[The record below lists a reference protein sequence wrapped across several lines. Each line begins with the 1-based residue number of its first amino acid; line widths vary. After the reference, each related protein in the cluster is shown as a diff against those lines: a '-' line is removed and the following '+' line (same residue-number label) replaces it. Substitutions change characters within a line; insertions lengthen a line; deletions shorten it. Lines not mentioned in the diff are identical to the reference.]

1 MSEIKKTITKI
12 PIVSP
17 DEEVTT
23 VGTIFEAPLVVK
35 GNTWLPLTQI
45 VMWGIMSYFAGKG
58 KPTRSWDERL
68 GVGALTTTV
77 ILGSEWCHNLAHA
90 AAAKIVGRPVD
101 AIRITWGMPLLVYF
115 DINDPTVTPRQH
127 ITRSLGGPLF
137 NLAVLPF
144 ALLAKSFSRPDS
156 PARDVAQAAVNMNTF
171 LISVSLLPIPGIDG
185 GPILKWSL
193 VERGHTQE
201 EADEVVKKVN
211 LATGVGLGTV
221 STLAIKKKNYFIGV
235 VSGMLSLVA
244 IAVGLG
250 IFKEQ

>member
-1 MSEIKKTITKI
+1 MSPTPKTITKM

-23 VGTIFEAPLVVK
+23 VGTVFDAPLVIK

-45 VMWGIMSYFAGKG
+45 VFWGIMSYFAGKG
-58 KPTRSWDERL
+58 RPTRTWDERI

-90 AAAKIVGRPVD
+90 AAAKLVSRPVD

-115 DINDPTVTPRQH
+115 DINDPTVTPQQH

-144 ALLAKSFSRPDS
+144 ALLVKAFTRPDS

-171 LISVSLLPIPGIDG
+171 LLTVSLLPIPGIDG

-201 EADEVVKKVN
+201 EADQIVKKVN
-211 LATGVGLGTV
+211 LATGVGLGAV
-221 STLAIKKKNYFIGV
+221 STIALKKKNYFIGIF
-235 VSGMLSLVA
+235 SGLLSLVA
-244 IAVGLG
+244 FLVGTGVL
-250 IFKEQ
+250 KEQ